1 MIIPEKL
8 KKGDEIRIIAP
19 ARSLS
24 MIDEEIRIIA
34 NKHFEE
40 MGLRISFSKNCE
52 IKDEFISSAIEERI
66 SDLHEAFLDKN
77 VKGILTV
84 IGGYNSNQLLNYIDY
99 DLIQSNPKI
108 LCGYSDIT
116 ALSNAIYKK
125 TGLVTYSG
133 PHYSTFGMK
142 KGIEYTMEYF
152 KKCLFS
158 DEIFNI
164 NPSNEWNDEP
174 WFLDQENRTFYKNN
188 GYRVINKG
196 NAKGK
201 IIGGNL
207 CTLNLLQGTQFMPD
221 LTDSILFIE
230 DTELTFPEIFDRD
243 LQSLIH
249 QPNFKNVRGIILG
262 RFQIAS
268 KMEDEKLIKIL
279 RSKKELENIPIIS
292 NVDFGHTTPHITF
305 PIGGYAEFVA
315 DEEIKIIIKTH

>member
-1 MIIPEKL
+1 MIMPEKL
-8 KKGDEIRIIAP
+8 KKGDEIRVIAP

-24 MIDEEIRIIA
+24 MIDEETRSVA

-40 MGLRISFSKNCE
+40 MGLRISFSQNCE
-52 IKDEFISSAIEERI
+52 ITDEFISSAIEERI

-142 KGIEYTMEYF
+142 KGIEYTMDYF

-164 NPSNEWNDEP
+164 NPSNEWSDEP

-249 QPNFKNVRGIILG
+249 QPDFKKVRGIILG
-262 RFQIAS
+262 RFQITS

-315 DEEIKIIIKTH
+315 DEEIKIIIRTH

>member
-24 MIDEEIRIIA
+24 MIDEETRSIA
-34 NKHFEE
+34 NKHFAE

-52 IKDEFISSAIEERI
+52 VIDEFISSAIEERI

-99 DLIQSNPKI
+99 DLIRSNPKI

-158 DEIFNI
+158 DEIFKI
-164 NPSNEWNDEP
+164 SPSNEWSDEP

-249 QPNFKNVRGIILG
+249 QPDFKKLRGIILG

-292 NVDFGHTTPHITF
+292 NVDFGHTTPNITF

-315 DEEIKIIIKTH
+315 DEEIKITIRAH